1 MTQVKD
7 TCSNKIYRLTATVSP
22 SGSIVLLDQ
31 AHQIHHAEE
40 TFLLIEMSP
49 DTSNGPT
56 WRLPT
61 SRIDGKDPSTLSLY
75 TVDGN
80 ISHLPEDFRTESISH
95 IPVPGRFIFGVSAW
109 ASSAHLHAQ
118 HARLLA
124 LVEHWVAE
132 QAAFFVQV
140 SAEVARAKAR
150 HAPRPSSHPSPD
162 KPRYA
167 DPSADKKAGS
177 DLKRATGRANDWLSK
192 PI

>member
-22 SGSIVLLDQ
+22 SGSIVLHDQ
-31 AHQIHHAEE
+31 AHQIHHEEE
-40 TFLLIEMSP
+40 TFLFIEMSP

>member
-22 SGSIVLLDQ
+22 SGSIVLHDQ
-31 AHQIHHAEE
+31 AHQIHPEEE